1 MAESNDE
8 FVEEIRS
15 DLIKE
20 GYCGRELQKE
30 LKNRQAKVKPAVEKM
45 LDEAH
50 KMATGETKSM
60 SYDEVFGEE
69 KY

>member
-1 MAESNDE
+1 MAESNYE
-8 FVEEIRS
+8 FVEEICS
-15 DLIKE
+15 DLIKV
-20 GYCGRELQKE
+20 GYSGQELQKE

-45 LDEAH
+45 LEEAY

-69 KY
+69 NF